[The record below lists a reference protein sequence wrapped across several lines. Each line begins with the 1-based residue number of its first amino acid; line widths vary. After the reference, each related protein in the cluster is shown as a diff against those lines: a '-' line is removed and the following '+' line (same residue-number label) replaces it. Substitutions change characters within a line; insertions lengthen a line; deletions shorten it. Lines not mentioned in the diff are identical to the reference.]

1 MSHHDADSNGDSY
14 RHGRGDGD
22 GDGDGDLALQET
34 LNIPQLLVFLLF
46 TALAVRWLF
55 SWSFGRRDGARGAA
69 DASSTTEVAG
79 RNAAAATARRRL
91 DERSIEQIQAMFPQ
105 YNRRDIY
112 WDLMRTGGS
121 VQATTERILA
131 GRGLEAVSST
141 SRCRLMMPGRG
152 GFFGQRYLFF
162 FRSCSVLFV

>member
-1 MSHHDADSNGDSY
+1 MSYHDADADSDADSY
-14 RHGRGDGD
+14 RHDRGDD
-22 GDGDGDLALQET
+22 DVALQET
-34 LNIPQLLVFLLF
+34 LNIPQLIVFLLF

-55 SWSFGRRDGARGAA
+55 SRSFGRRDGAPGGGGGDA
-69 DASSTTEVAG
+69 ASSTGVAG
-79 RNAAAATARRRL
+79 RNAAAAARRRL

-131 GRGLEAVSST
+131 GRGLDAVSST
-141 SRCRLMMPGRG
+141 LSR
-152 GFFGQRYLFF
+152 
-162 FRSCSVLFV
+162 